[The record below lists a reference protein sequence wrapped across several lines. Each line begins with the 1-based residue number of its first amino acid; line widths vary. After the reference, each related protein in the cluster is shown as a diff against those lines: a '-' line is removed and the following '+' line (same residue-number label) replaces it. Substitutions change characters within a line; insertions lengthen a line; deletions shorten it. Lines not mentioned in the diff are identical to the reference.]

1 MARGMKST
9 QVIPIEISSNDV
21 ICSYEYMPIDSG
33 LPRVKIAT
41 IEDIIAE
48 KLRALLQQP
57 IRNRERRQD
66 VLDIAV
72 LIRLHPEINRSD
84 VGRFLV
90 LKCEAR
96 DIDARKSSFFDPEI
110 RRRAAIDYDALEAT
124 TRVLFIPFDEA
135 WESLIAFVSELPIPD

>member
-1 MARGMKST
+1 MDGGWPNETIGAFTSV
-9 QVIPIEISSNDV
+9 QIDDA
-21 ICSYEYMPIDSG
+21 MPP
-33 LPRVKIAT
+33 LRVST

-57 IRNRERRQD
+57 IRNRECRQD

-72 LIRLHPEINRSD
+72 LIRFHPEIDRSG

-96 DIDARKSSFFDPEI
+96 DIDARKSSFRDPEI
-110 RRRAAIDYDALEAT
+110 RRRARIDYDALEST
-124 TRVLFIPFDEA
+124 TRVLFIPFDDA
-135 WESLIAFVSELPIPD
+135 WEALLAFVGELPIPD